1 MQIFVKTL
9 TGKTITL
16 DIELGDTIEAVKVQI
31 HNKEGLPPDQQKLVF
46 SGKKLE
52 DNLSFAH
59 YNIEKRTTLHLLLRL
74 SGGSQLYVKTLT
86 GKTIVLDVEGSD
98 TVRAVKELH
107 QSKKVFL
114 LTSRD

>member
-52 DNLSFAH
+52 DNLSFA
-59 YNIEKRTTLHLLLRL
+59 TTLHLLLRL